1 MMNELLEKLQESP
14 PQSEE
19 ELEQILGETGYDLV
33 PTEPTAPEGDD
44 MGGDDMGDMSEK
56 DEDEE
61 ESEGEDEEMEM
72 KEEDEELPPPP
83 MKMPGK
89 GAPTRVELS
98 VMRLGAAKKALDGK
112 GKGKKKNMKGGMYG

>member
-19 ELEQILGETGYDLV
+19 ELEQLLGETGYDLV

-44 MGGDDMGDMSEK
+44 MGGDDMGDMSAK
-56 DEDEE
+56 DEDADEE
-61 ESEGEDEEMEM
+61 KGEDEEMEM

-112 GKGKKKNMKGGMYG
+112 GKKKNMKGGMYG

>member
-19 ELEQILGETGYDLV
+19 ELEQLLGETGYDLV

-44 MGGDDMGDMSEK
+44 MGDDMGDMSEK
-56 DEDEE
+56 DEDEDE
-61 ESEGEDEEMEM
+61 EKGEDEEMEM
-72 KEEDEELPPPP
+72 KEADEALPPPP

-112 GKGKKKNMKGGMYG
+112 GKKKNMKGGMYG

>member
-14 PQSEE
+14 PKSEE

-56 DEDEE
+56 DEEK
-61 ESEGEDEEMEM
+61 GEDEEMEM

-112 GKGKKKNMKGGMYG
+112 GKKKKNMKGGMYG